1 MEGEREREAVQV
13 ACPRRFHLQRPD
25 ESVQAC
31 SCRFMPHDVPSHECD
46 LISTSRP
53 PLAARNIV
61 AKFSTLG
68 LSSKAQRMR
77 SNIKLKPVDA
87 ACWDASVL
95 LAASLSLV
103 MRMWS
108 LALHGTFADG
118 IADIMED
125 IRALETLG
133 ALCKTWCPWCHT
145 RLFSHHSIYIYILYR
160 TNSHQHMLAQLLGD
174 AGFEWIC
181 KCSLEASQSCN
192 HRSQRCYE
200 NLRYRLYNIYANTIR
215 VRSTHTRHTHN
226 ILYYIILN

>member
-1 MEGEREREAVQV
+1 
-13 ACPRRFHLQRPD
+13 
-25 ESVQAC
+25 
-31 SCRFMPHDVPSHECD
+31 
-46 LISTSRP
+46 
-53 PLAARNIV
+53 
-61 AKFSTLG
+61 
-68 LSSKAQRMR
+68 MR

-145 RLFSHHSIYIYILYR
+145 RLFSHHSIYIHILYR

-181 KCSLEASQSCN
+181 
-192 HRSQRCYE
+192 
-200 NLRYRLYNIYANTIR
+200 NLAWRPVNLVTIDRKDAMRIYDIDCIIYTQILYVYALHIHDT
-215 VRSTHTRHTHN
+215 HTHN
-226 ILYYIILN
+226 ILYYIILYNYYIMYFILC